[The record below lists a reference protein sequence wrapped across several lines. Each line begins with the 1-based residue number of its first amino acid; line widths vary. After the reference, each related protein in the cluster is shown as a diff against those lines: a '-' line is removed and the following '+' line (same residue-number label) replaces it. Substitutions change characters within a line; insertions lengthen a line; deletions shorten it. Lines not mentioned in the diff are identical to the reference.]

1 MKATDLLEKQH
12 RVVEKLFKQFESAKS
27 PQDKQRIFEQ
37 IAANLVAHD
46 AIEREIFYPAC
57 ERELGSDDEHI
68 QEALVEHGLVEF
80 ALFTS
85 DKGRRQGFESH
96 VTALKEVVMHHVRE
110 EERELLTKAKRAIKP
125 ERLEALGMMME
136 KQFAIALEKD
146 FRKPLRVNLMQVI
159 DGKLKP
165 APAKVRAASAAK
177 RRTATTTRR
186 RRAA

>member
-1 MKATDLLEKQH
+1 LLEKQH
-12 RVVEKLFKQFESAKS
+12 RLVEKLFKQFESAKT
-27 PQDKQRIFEQ
+27 PQEKQRIFEQ

-57 ERELGSDDEHI
+57 ERELGRDDENI

-85 DKGRRQGFESH
+85 DKGRREAFESH
-96 VTALKEVVMHHVRE
+96 VTALKEVVMHHVHE
-110 EERELLTKAKRAIKP
+110 EENELLPKAKRAIKP
-125 ERLEALGMMME
+125 ERLEALGVMME
-136 KQFAIALEKD
+136 KQFSIAMEKD

-165 APAKVRAASAAK
+165 APAKVRSAVK
-177 RRTATTTRR
+177 RRTATTTRKR
-186 RRAA
+186 TAA